1 MQMITCLE
9 VKKEGVCEANVTRK
23 IFDDQDRLLPS
34 GRRSFLIRSDRSI
47 TTLLLQYCV
56 KIGSRD
62 QCDQIG

>member
-34 GRRSFLIRSDRSI
+34 GRRSFLIRSI